1 MRSLETR
8 VTALEQTAK
17 LMAAQCKPPTSGLSI
32 ADFHRMVREIAT
44 RERPERTQAEQIQD
58 FKAGL
63 ERMHRN
69 WELRHGQ

>member
-1 MRSLETR
+1 MATLEMRLN
-8 VTALEQTAK
+8 ALEQSAK
-17 LMAAQCKPPTSGLSI
+17 LLAAQCKPPTSSLSI
-32 ADFHRMVREIAT
+32 DDFHRMVREIAT

-63 ERMHRN
+63 ERMHMR

>member
-1 MRSLETR
+1 MSTLEQR
-8 VTALEQTAK
+8 LIALEQTAK
-17 LMAAQCKPPTSGLSI
+17 LMAAKCKSPTSGLSI
-32 ADFHRMVREIAT
+32 ADFHRMVREIAA

>member
-1 MRSLETR
+1 MTTLEQR
-8 VTALEQTAK
+8 LNALEQTAN
-17 LMAAQCKPPTSGLSI
+17 LTAAKCTPPTSRLSI
-32 ADFHRMVREIAT
+32 DDFHRIVQEIAT